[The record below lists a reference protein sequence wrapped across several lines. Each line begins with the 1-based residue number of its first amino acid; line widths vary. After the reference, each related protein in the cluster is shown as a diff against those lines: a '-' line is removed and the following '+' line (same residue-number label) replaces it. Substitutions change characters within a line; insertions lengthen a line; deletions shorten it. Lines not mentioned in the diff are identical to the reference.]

1 LKKQVWHIY
10 IIRCKD
16 NSLYTG
22 VTIDI
27 KRRFDE
33 HQNDPKK
40 GAKYLKGKKPLS
52 LVWHKKI
59 GSKQKAMQLEWKI
72 KQLPKHKKELIV
84 QKKLSINK
92 LFN

>member
-1 LKKQVWHIY
+1 MKKNIWHIY

-33 HQNDPKK
+33 HKNDPKK
-40 GAKYLKGKKPLS
+40 GAKYLKGKKPLK

-59 GSKQKAMQLEWKI
+59 GSKQKAMQLEWRV
-72 KQLPKHKKELIV
+72 KQLSKAKKELIV
-84 QKKLSINK
+84 LKKLNIK
-92 LFN
+92 TLLD